1 MHEYSNIEYFFLLDF
16 FDAEEILYAM
26 QDRIAE
32 EKLYMQWI
40 NSYSELSFEEYKS
53 KLLENAENRR
63 IQSSSYNKDTVDIMK
78 DVSKIIKAMGG
89 QNATI

>member
-26 QDRIAE
+26 QERIAE
-32 EKLYMQWI
+32 EKIYQRWI

-53 KLLENAENRR
+53 KLMENAENRKYQ
-63 IQSSSYNKDTVDIMK
+63 ISSSKKDTVDIMK

-89 QNATI
+89 QNAII

>member
-32 EKLYMQWI
+32 EKTYQRWI

-63 IQSSSYNKDTVDIMK
+63 NQAINSDKNTVDIMK
-78 DVSKIIKAMGG
+78 NVNKIIKAMGG